1 MKSVGI
7 IVNAGKDKDLSLTQR
22 IIEYLYTRG
31 ATAYISNAFR
41 DADIPNAVYVSENEL
56 FSKAE
61 FIVTVGGDG
70 TILSIAE
77 AVSQNN
83 IPVVG
88 INLGR
93 MGFMAELEPEEISLL
108 DKILTDDFDYDKRM
122 MIDVSVVRGNEEIC
136 RYRALNDI
144 VVSNGSISKMAEL
157 ELYCHETYVSLF
169 HSDGL
174 IVSTPTGSTAYSL
187 SAGGAIID
195 PTINCLLLTPVCPHS
210 FYNARP
216 IIFSPHSVLKIK
228 DVQQNDD
235 NTYLTIDGKTNV
247 KLMYSDVV
255 EVKASNKTVDL
266 IKIKDKGFYDKVYQ
280 KISERK

>member
-7 IVNAGKDKDLSLTQR
+7 IVNANKDKDLNLTR
-22 IIEYLYTRG
+22 EIVDFLRSCG
-31 ATAYISNAFR
+31 ANIFLSDTFKNKIN
-41 DADIPNAVYVSENEL
+41 NTEYVSERDL
-56 FSKAE
+56 FSRSD

-77 AVSQNN
+77 DVSQYN

-93 MGFMAELEPEEISLL
+93 MGFMAELEPDEISLL
-108 DKILTDDFDYDKRM
+108 SKLLTGEYTLDKRM
-122 MIDVSVVRGNEEIC
+122 MIDVRVVRNNSEIC
-136 RYRALNDI
+136 HYRALNDI

-157 ELYCHETYVSLF
+157 ELYCQDTYVSLF

-210 FYNARP
+210 FSNARP
-216 IIFSPHSVLKIK
+216 IIFSPKSILEIK
-228 DVQQNDD
+228 DIQQNDD

-247 KLMYSDVV
+247 KLMYLDVV
-255 EVKASNKTVDL
+255 EVRASSKTVDL
-266 IKIKDKGFYDKVYQ
+266 IKIKDKGFYDRVYQ

>member
-7 IVNAGKDKDLSLTQR
+7 VVNAKKDKDLTLTQK
-22 IIEYLYTRG
+22 IVGFLHSCG
-31 ATAYISNAFR
+31 AKILLSDAFR
-41 DADIPNAVYVSENEL
+41 NSNIKDADYVSENDLISE
-56 FSKAE
+56 SD

-77 AVSQNN
+77 AVSQNR

-108 DKILTDDFDYDKRM
+108 DKIVSDDYTLDKRM
-122 MIDVSVVRGNEEIC
+122 MIDVCVTRNGEEVC
-136 RYRALNDI
+136 CYRALNDI

-157 ELYCHETYVSLF
+157 ELYCQGTYVSLF

-216 IIFSPHSVLKIK
+216 IIFSPKSVLEIK
-228 DVQQNDD
+228 DIQQNDD

-247 KLMYSDVV
+247 KLMYSDIVK
-255 EVKASNKTVDL
+255 VKASNNTVDL
-266 IKIKDKGFYDKVYQ
+266 IKIKDNGFYDRVYQ